1 MKHLKLFQTEA
12 EYNSAT
18 LELPNVS
25 YVVETNS
32 IEFNP
37 YVIEKNIIHFVLSGE
52 NCEAEEGMTFK
63 EWIFSD
69 YFDINN
75 PYNLHDGHLGN
86 VRDYIT
92 EYGSENLKLVTAA
105 GYAFDPDIC
114 IKDVII
120 ANMIYSINNV
130 GHGGQ

>member
-1 MKHLKLFQTEA
+1 MKHLRLFKTEA

-25 YVVETNS
+25 YVEESNS
-32 IEFNP
+32 VEFNP
-37 YVIEKNIIHFVLSGE
+37 NIIYFVLNGV
-52 NCEAEEGMTFK
+52 NCEAKEGMTFK

-75 PYNLHDGHLGN
+75 PYHLHDGNSDN

-92 EYGSENLKLVTAA
+92 EDGSENLKLVTDA

-120 ANMIYSINNV
+120 ANMIYRRNAV